1 MDYVEAVE
9 QSEHVMPNYQMKWEQ
24 EIQTDFFNEYL
35 PVYLKGEISAE
46 TLLTEMDNRLEAIRQ
61 EK

>member
-1 MDYVEAVE
+1 
-9 QSEHVMPNYQMKWEQ
+9 MPNYQMKWEQ

-35 PVYLKGEISAE
+35 PIYLKGEMSKEDFLA
-46 TLLTEMDNRLEAIRQ
+46 EMDKRLEVIRK

>member
-35 PVYLKGEISAE
+35 PIYLNGEMSVDAF
-46 TLLTEMDNRLEAIRQ
+46 LTEMDKCLEAIRQ